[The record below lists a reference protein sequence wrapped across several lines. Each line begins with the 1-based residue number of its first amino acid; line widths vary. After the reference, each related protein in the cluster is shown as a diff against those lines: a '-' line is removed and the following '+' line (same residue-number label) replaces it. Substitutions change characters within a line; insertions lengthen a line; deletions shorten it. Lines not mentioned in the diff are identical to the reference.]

1 MSPLNMIRFW
11 EDLIKTF
18 CYTAVWARFCITNLV
33 TTLSYIPPS
42 VEAKWA
48 YNEAA
53 LLPGLSTGLRAA
65 PPPSIEMEAQHLTLG
80 TENQLFT
87 FTLCSS
93 KKKQHIKPFTCLHAC
108 VLLFTH
114 MCTMLKHQRWYL
126 TDQTFIALSQT
137 HTFVCDRLFSASSW
151 SFIYETSSLLLSVGG
166 SQCSKIISS

>member
-93 KKKQHIKPFTCLHAC
+93 KKAAHKTIYLSSRTCFIIYTYVHYVKASAMIPHWSNLYCIISDTHICLWQT
-108 VLLFTH
+108 VLG
-114 MCTMLKHQRWYL
+114 
-126 TDQTFIALSQT
+126 
-137 HTFVCDRLFSASSW
+137 
-151 SFIYETSSLLLSVGG
+151 LLLELHLRDFITTS
-166 SQCSKIISS
+166 